1 MNWWQ
6 RFGTGFTSRGCARW
20 TAPSYGP
27 ALLEQAGGNIDV
39 ARRAF
44 RNHARKDTA
53 YSYMSPN
60 ELDRYINEL
69 PPE

>member
-1 MNWWQ
+1 MNWW
-6 RFGTGFTSRGCARW
+6 RRIWDRVYKSRLREVDRTVLW
-20 TAPSYGP
+20 PT
-27 ALLEQAGGNIDV
+27 LLEQAGGNIDV

-44 RNHARKDTA
+44 RHHARSDTA
-53 YSYMSPN
+53 YSYLSPS